1 MANRFAL
8 VMGVSEY
15 GEGFE
20 PLPGSLLDVR
30 EMERVLADPDCG
42 AFQVKKLENP
52 DRGVMETAI
61 GQFFQNRQ
69 AEDFLLLY
77 FSGHGDLGSGGLAHQ
92 RLHFCGKSSYKENK
106 RLVDWSALSAR
117 FLKERM
123 ELCKAK
129 QIVVI
134 LDCCYSGAIAEV
146 LKGGEEID
154 FSELRAKGRVILA
167 SSSASNPALQERDGL
182 SLYTRYLLEGMAGA
196 AYPGRGEWIVARDL
210 HNHADRRF
218 EIEQK
223 GVYQPKIIAEDTG
236 FDLPVVKAPK
246 LDASLEYRKA
256 VDELFRELDA
266 ELGLE
271 FDGAIGDPLDRG
283 RLDTLRDRINL
294 SVEDAQ
300 AIEQAVQAPY
310 LVRTKKRQTYAGYF
324 KQAIQSGNSLSDRQ
338 QRNLD
343 AIWFNIGL
351 GKADDRVEIEQWVAK
366 QLGVSIPLVSSESQ
380 KTKRSSNTTAVSSSP
395 VTQQSIQKGA
405 ISTPQFSFE
414 TVTLKVEMLTSGF
427 LGMKS
432 TAKLIQQK
440 RSGTAEHF
448 IEDLGGGVTIEMV
461 RIPAGEFMMGSP
473 KEEEGRFDRESP
485 QHKVKVPEFWMG
497 KFQVTQAQWSAIAK
511 LPKTNQDL
519 DLDPSHFKGKNLPV
533 EQVSWLDA
541 IEWCDRLAKKTGKAY
556 RLPSEAE
563 WEYACRAGTTTPFNF
578 GGTISTDLAN
588 YDGNHTYGNGVEGEY
603 REKTIDVGSFPPNP
617 FGLFDMHGNV
627 WEWCADLWHE
637 NYQGA
642 PIDGS
647 AWGDRSLK
655 PDERRV
661 VRGGSWS
668 SRPRNCRSARRDRP
682 LADPRN
688 RYYGFRLVCPPP
700 GSLQ

>member
-15 GEGFE
+15 GEGFA

-30 EMERVLADPDCG
+30 EMERVLGDSECG
-42 AFQVKKLENP
+42 AFQVEKLENP

-351 GKADDRVEIEQWVAK
+351 GKADDRVEIEQWVAT
-366 QLGVSIPLVSSESQ
+366 QSGLPLPNSAPTQTNLPTVDQTGSASIFKFEYATIAVPSL
-380 KTKRSSNTTAVSSSP
+380 KITKYP
-395 VTQQSIQKGA
+395 GQ
-405 ISTPQFSFE
+405 
-414 TVTLKVEMLTSGF
+414 
-427 LGMKS
+427 
-432 TAKLIQQK
+432 
-440 RSGTAEHF
+440 AEYF
-448 IEDLGGGVTIEMV
+448 TEDLGGGVTIEMV
-461 RIPAGEFMMGSP
+461 KIPAGEFTMGSP
-473 KEEEGRFDRESP
+473 KGEEGEYDDEKP

-497 KFQVTQAQWSAIAK
+497 KFQVTQAQWGAIAK
-511 LPKTNQDL
+511 LPKINQDL
-519 DLDPSHFKGKNLPV
+519 DLDPSHFKGENHPI
-533 EQVSWLDA
+533 EQVSWLAA
-541 IEWCDRLAKKTGKAY
+541 IEFCDRL
-556 RLPSEAE
+556 S
-563 WEYACRAGTTTPFNF
+563 
-578 GGTISTDLAN
+578 I
-588 YDGNHTYGNGVEGEY
+588 
-603 REKTIDVGSFPPNP
+603 
-617 FGLFDMHGNV
+617 GLTH
-627 WEWCADLWHE
+627 
-637 NYQGA
+637 
-642 PIDGS
+642 
-647 AWGDRSLK
+647 
-655 PDERRV
+655 
-661 VRGGSWS
+661 
-668 SRPRNCRSARRDRP
+668 
-682 LADPRN
+682 
-688 RYYGFRLVCPPP
+688 
-700 GSLQ
+700 